1 MNEVDAEP
9 DRATP
14 RRRWW
19 RREGGFEGVRAV
31 FGFDAWW
38 RREGGALGIDAET
51 GDFSQP

>member
-1 MNEVDAEP
+1 ME
-9 DRATP
+9 
-14 RRRWW
+14 
-19 RREGGFEGVRAV
+19 EGRGFWGVRAV